1 MFDEALQREEEQEVF
16 NRLVELTERGKIHW
30 ECEEY
35 IPISFMDKDT
45 LDGQPAYL
53 SQMFTLTLQ
62 AQDISYEL
70 EMDEYLTVPEG
81 KGDLSLKLTRPTS
94 DDFLQLEMALSFDSA
109 YDSYS
114 PGQLGEAYKD
124 DPIMRI
130 AEVIVQD
137 MAGRE
142 AVLETFAWAR
152 YINEVGISKKLL
164 NHPLTKLGEKLFQE
178 RRALDFHRI
187 LFDLSYRQSLMA
199 E

>member
-45 LDGQPAYL
+45 LEGQPAYL

-62 AQDISYEL
+62 AQDVSYEL

-81 KGDLSLKLTRPTS
+81 KGNITLKLTRPTS
-94 DDFLQLEMALSFDSA
+94 DDFLQLEMALSYDSA
-109 YDSYS
+109 YDNYS
-114 PGQLGEAYKD
+114 PNQLSEAYKD
-124 DPIMRI
+124 SPILRI
-130 AEVIVQD
+130 ATAIVQD
-137 MAGRE
+137 MAGLE

-152 YINEVGISKKLL
+152 YINETGISKKML
-164 NHPLTKLGEKLFQE
+164 NQPLTKLGEKLFNE
-178 RRALDFHRI
+178 RRVLDFHRI
-187 LFDLSYRQSLMA
+187 LFDLPYRQSLMA

>member
-1 MFDEALQREEEQEVF
+1 MFDEALHQEEEQEVF
-16 NRLVELTERGKIHW
+16 NRLVELTERGKIQW

-53 SQMFTLTLQ
+53 SQMLTLTLQ
-62 AQDISYEL
+62 AQNVSYEL

-81 KGDLSLKLTRPTS
+81 KGDIVLKLTRPMT
-94 DDFLQLEMALSFDSA
+94 DDFMQLDMGLSFDST

-114 PGQLGEAYKD
+114 PDQLCEAYKD
-124 DPIMRI
+124 NPITRI
-130 AEVIVQD
+130 AAAIVQD

-142 AVLETFAWAR
+142 EVLKTFEWAR
-152 YINEVGISKKLL
+152 YINEKGVSKGLL
-164 NHPLTKLGEKLFQE
+164 NHPLTKLGEKLFKE
-178 RRALDFHRI
+178 RRVLDFHRV
-187 LFDLSYRQSLMA
+187 LFDIPYRQSLMA

>member
-1 MFDEALQREEEQEVF
+1 MFDETLQREEEQEVF

-35 IPISFMDKDT
+35 IPISIMDKDS
-45 LDGQPAYL
+45 LDGKPAYL

-62 AQDISYEL
+62 VQDASYEL
-70 EMDEYLTVPEG
+70 EMDEYITIPGG
-81 KGDLSLKLTRPTS
+81 KGDIALKLTRPMA
-94 DDFLQLEMALSFDSA
+94 DDFLQLEMAFSYDIA

-114 PGQLGEAYKD
+114 PAQLGEVYKD

-130 AEVIVQD
+130 ATAIARD

-142 AVLETFAWAR
+142 
-152 YINEVGISKKLL
+152 EV
-164 NHPLTKLGEKLFQE
+164 TRLGERLFNE
-178 RRALDFHRI
+178 RRVFDFHRI
-187 LFDLSYRQSLMA
+187 LFDLPYRQSLLD

>member
-1 MFDEALQREEEQEVF
+1 MFDETLQREEEQEKF
-16 NRLVELTERGKIHW
+16 DRLVELTERGKIHW

-45 LDGQPAYL
+45 LDERPAYL

-62 AQDISYEL
+62 VQNVSYEL
-70 EMDEYLTVPEG
+70 EMDEYLTVPDG
-81 KGDLSLKLTRPTS
+81 KGDIVLKLTRPMA
-94 DDFLQLEMALSFDSA
+94 DEFMQLDMGLSFDSA

-114 PGQLGEAYKD
+114 PDQLCKAYKD

-130 AEVIVQD
+130 AAAIVQD

-142 AVLETFAWAR
+142 EVLETFEWAS
-152 YINEVGISKKLL
+152 YINEKGISQRLR
-164 NHPLTKLGEKLFQE
+164 NHPLTKLGEKLFNE
-178 RRALDFHRI
+178 RQVLDFHRV
-187 LFDLSYRQSLMA
+187 LFDIPYRQSLMA

>member
-1 MFDEALQREEEQEVF
+1 MFDETLQREEEQEVF

-35 IPISFMDKDT
+35 IPISFMDKDS
-45 LDGQPAYL
+45 LDGKPAYL

-62 AQDISYEL
+62 VQGVSYEL
-70 EMDEYLTVPEG
+70 EMDEYLTIPDG
-81 KGDLSLKLTRPTS
+81 KGDIVLKLTRPMA
-94 DDFLQLEMALSFDSA
+94 DDFLQLEMAFSYDIA

-114 PGQLGEAYKD
+114 AAQLGEVYKD

-130 AEVIVQD
+130 ATAIVRD

-142 AVLETFAWAR
+142 EVLETFAWAR
-152 YINEVGISKKLL
+152 FINQTGISRKLL
-164 NHPLTKLGEKLFQE
+164 EHPLTRLGERLFNE
-178 RRALDFHRI
+178 RRVFDFHRI
-187 LFDLSYRQSLMA
+187 LFDLPYRQSLLG